1 MNRNYVVKTTP
12 NNCSVGNLTYGLL
25 SCSPTEIAKDHSSW
39 HHSLQQALGSSR
51 QTLCDRVRKGD
62 YFYTWVETMSRTT
75 KAESKEVVKETFP
88 PP

>member
-1 MNRNYVVKTTP
+1 MNRNYGVKTTP

-39 HHSLQQALGSSR
+39 HHSLQQALGSSK
-51 QTLCDRVRKGD
+51 QTLCDRVHKGN
-62 YFYTWVETMSRTT
+62 YFYTTSRTT